1 MSKFWALP
9 AALAVAGC
17 LAAPQG
23 TTVEDVASFEAAVK
37 SLGCRLVVE
46 GDYQATELQTGLNC
60 VLVVGMLNYKLTL
73 KEAEKRAEGGYTFTS
88 GACAA

>member
-1 MSKFWALP
+1 VKRYLVLP
-9 AALAVAGC
+9 LILGLSGC

-23 TTVEDVASFEAAVK
+23 TTVEDVALFDAAVM

-46 GDYQATELQTGLNC
+46 GDYLATELQTGLTREQ
-60 VLVVGMLNYKLTL
+60 VVAMLNYKLTL
-73 KEAEKRAEGGYTFTS
+73 KEAEKRAEGGYTFTG